1 MSQGHQARRGY
12 PARRGYRNHDG
23 GLGSCVYIA
32 RRQHG
37 LITTRQA
44 LGAGLTP
51 DLLRHLVRAGIW
63 LRARQGIYALPGAMP
78 SAEGEACGRLS
89 ADGRP
94 PHSASKR
101 RAVPRATATGTTAG
115 PAANPSGL
123 TVDLPGPP
131 VDGSCPAAKAR
142 LPFRVRVR
150 AALLARPGAVA
161 CGVTAGR
168 LLGFAGLPPP
178 ADDEPVHL
186 RLPVHGSRRQLEGTV
201 SHFGPVEAGELVD
214 LDGIP
219 ATGPDRTLADLV
231 LASSREDAVA
241 MIDAALHH
249 RLVTGL
255 DKAVAACAKRPGARR
270 VASYW
275 PLADGRAESVLETRL
290 RLLLHDAG
298 VPPPR
303 LQWPVTD
310 GTGRVLARLDLAW
323 PGAMLDVEA
332 DGGAVHELPPA
343 LHRDRERQN
352 QLLDL
357 GWRVRRVT
365 WADVLRTPTKVV
377 AAVTGW
383 LAAGP

>member
-1 MSQGHQARRGY
+1 MHRCHEGV
-12 PARRGYRNHDG
+12 
-23 GLGSCVYIA
+23 GSCVYIA

-51 DLLRHLVRAGIW
+51 DLLRHLVRSGIW
-63 LRARQGIYALPGAMP
+63 LHARQGIYVLPGAT
-78 SAEGEACGRLS
+78 LS
-89 ADGRP
+89 ADGEIGGRRSDHGPP
-94 PHSASKR
+94 PHSAPWQR
-101 RAVPRATATGTTAG
+101 TIPGMATTTAPFW
-115 PAANPSGL
+115 PA
-123 TVDLPGPP
+123 VDFT
-131 VDGSCPAAKAR
+131 DSAAKAR
-142 LPFRVRVR
+142 LPLRLRVR

-168 LLGFAGLPPP
+168 LLGFEGLPRP
-178 ADDEPVHL
+178 ADNEPVHL
-186 RLPVHGSRRQLEGTV
+186 RLPVHGSRKQMEGTI
-201 SHFGPVEAGELVD
+201 SHFGPVGADELVD

-219 ATGPDRTLADLV
+219 VTGPDRTLADLV
-231 LASSREDAVA
+231 LASSRDDAIA
-241 MIDAALHH
+241 MIDAALHCG
-249 RLVTGL
+249 LVAGL
-255 DKAVAACAKRPGARR
+255 GKAIAACAKRPGARR
-270 VASYW
+270 VSSYW
-275 PLADGRAESVLETRL
+275 ALSDGRAESVLETRL

-310 GTGRVLARLDLAW
+310 GAGRVLARLDLAW
-323 PGAMLDVEA
+323 PGEMLDVEA

-365 WADVLRTPTKVV
+365 WADVLRSPSKVV

>member
-1 MSQGHQARRGY
+1 MHGAHE
-12 PARRGYRNHDG
+12 
-23 GLGSCVYIA
+23 GLGSAVRLA

-44 LGAGLTP
+44 LGVGLTP
-51 DLLRHLVRAGIW
+51 DLLRHLVRSGIW
-63 LRARQGIYALPGAMP
+63 LRARQGIYVLPGAT
-78 SAEGEACGRLS
+78 LS
-89 ADGRP
+89 ADGEVGGRLSDHGP
-94 PHSASKR
+94 PPDS
-101 RAVPRATATGTTAG
+101 VPSRWATSGAATSGAATPGAATAGATSW
-115 PAANPSGL
+115 PAADFTDP
-123 TVDLPGPP
+123 T
-131 VDGSCPAAKAR
+131 AKAR
-142 LPFRVRVR
+142 LPFRLRVR

-168 LLGFAGLPPP
+168 LLGFEGLPRP
-178 ADDEPVHL
+178 AEDEPVHL
-186 RLPVHGSRRQLEGTV
+186 RLPVHGSRRQMEGTV
-201 SHFGPVEAGELVD
+201 SHFGPVAVGDLVE

-219 ATGPDRTLADLV
+219 LTGPDRTLADLV
-231 LASSREDAVA
+231 LAGSREDAVA
-241 MIDAALHH
+241 MIDAALRR

-255 DKAVAACAKRPGARR
+255 DRVIAACVKRPGARR

-275 PLADGRAESVLETRL
+275 ALADGRAESVLETHL

-298 VPPPR
+298 VPPPCI
-303 LQWPVTD
+303 QWPVTD

-332 DGGAVHELPPA
+332 DGGAVHELPSA